1 MKGRGLLIAGAA
13 ALLALPTV
21 ASGAST
27 RDAITGG
34 GQAFFGSNGETGQGA
49 GDTVAFSAKRERGA
63 AEGSDAAVGQIQVNR
78 RTTSQVKFH
87 GTFDCLV
94 VNGEP
99 NSGAGMAWA
108 SGESRDG
115 TPFQLYV
122 EDGGKGVVLTVP
134 VERPARVRGHR
145 HGQHLAEPRQR
156 PGPQQGHLGGRRGGF
171 EQRAGQRA
179 VVPRPLV
186 RDLSQQHPSALGFR
200 PGRSSLRRARAAS
213 APPTPTARTSA
224 GRRS

>member
-1 MKGRGLLIAGAA
+1 MKRRGLLIAVSAA
-13 ALLALPTV
+13 VLALPTV

-49 GDTVAFSAKRERGA
+49 GDTVAFSAKRAKGTP
-63 AEGSDAAVGQIQVNR
+63 EGSTDAVGQIQVNR
-78 RTTSQVKFH
+78 RTTTQVKFH
-87 GTFDCLV
+87 GTFHCLV

-122 EDGGKGVVLTVP
+122 EDGGKGQA
-134 VERPARVRGHR
+134 ERNDMIMLFVGDETQD
-145 HGQHLAEPRQR
+145 GD
-156 PGPQQGHLGGRRGGF
+156 GPCGF
-171 EQRAGQRA
+171 EDTDTDSISLSRGNVQVRNRDTSEDAQQQSSNEA
-179 VVPRPLV
+179 SPL
-186 RDLSQQHPSALGFR
+186 SALG
-200 PGRSSLRRARAAS
+200 L
-213 APPTPTARTSA
+213 
-224 GRRS
+224 

>member
-78 RTTSQVKFH
+78 RTTSQIKFH

-122 EDGGKGVVLTVP
+122 EDGGKGQA
-134 VERPARVRGHR
+134 ERDDMIMLLVGEETQDGDGPCGFDDADTDSISLSRGNVQVRNR
-145 HGQHLAEPRQR
+145 DTSEDFEEQNGQEANALSF
-156 PGPQQGHLGGRRGGF
+156 LG
-171 EQRAGQRA
+171 
-179 VVPRPLV
+179 L
-186 RDLSQQHPSALGFR
+186 
-200 PGRSSLRRARAAS
+200 
-213 APPTPTARTSA
+213 
-224 GRRS
+224 

>member
-1 MKGRGLLIAGAA
+1 MTGRGLLIAVAA
-13 ALLALPTV
+13 AVLALPTV

-99 NSGAGMAWA
+99 GSGAGMAWA

-122 EDGGKGVVLTVP
+122 EDGGKGQA
-134 VERPARVRGHR
+134 ERDDMIMLFVGDETQDGDGPCGFEDTDTDSISLSRGNVQVRNRDTSEDAKEGASAFKEKR
-145 HGQHLAEPRQR
+145 EPRW
-156 PGPQQGHLGGRRGGF
+156 QGR
-171 EQRAGQRA
+171 
-179 VVPRPLV
+179 
-186 RDLSQQHPSALGFR
+186 
-200 PGRSSLRRARAAS
+200 
-213 APPTPTARTSA
+213 
-224 GRRS
+224 

>member
-1 MKGRGLLIAGAA
+1 MKRRGLLIAVSAA
-13 ALLALPTV
+13 VLALPTV

-49 GDTVAFSAKRERGA
+49 GDTVAFSAKRAKGTP
-63 AEGSDAAVGQIQVNR
+63 EGSTDAVGQIQVNR

-87 GTFDCLV
+87 GTFNCLV

-122 EDGGKGVVLTVP
+122 EDGGKGQA
-134 VERPARVRGHR
+134 ERNDMIMLFVGDETQD
-145 HGQHLAEPRQR
+145 GD
-156 PGPQQGHLGGRRGGF
+156 GPCGF
-171 EQRAGQRA
+171 EDTDTDSISLSRGNVQVRNRDTSEDAQQQSSNEA
-179 VVPRPLV
+179 SPL
-186 RDLSQQHPSALGFR
+186 SALG
-200 PGRSSLRRARAAS
+200 L
-213 APPTPTARTSA
+213 
-224 GRRS
+224 

>member
-1 MKGRGLLIAGAA
+1 MKGRGLLIAAGVAV
-13 ALLALPTV
+13 LALPTV

-34 GQAFFGSNGETGQGA
+34 GQAFFGTNGETGQGA

-63 AEGSDAAVGQIQVNR
+63 EEGTTDAVGQIQVNR
-78 RTTSQVKFH
+78 RTTNQVKFH

-122 EDGGKGVVLTVP
+122 EDGGKGTM
-134 VERPARVRGHR
+134 ERNDMIMLLVGDDTQD
-145 HGQHLAEPRQR
+145 GD
-156 PGPQQGHLGGRRGGF
+156 GPCGF
-171 EQRAGQRA
+171 EDADTDSISLSRGNVQVRNRDTSEDAEENSQEA
-179 VVPRPLV
+179 SPLS
-186 RDLSQQHPSALGFR
+186 LLG
-200 PGRSSLRRARAAS
+200 L
-213 APPTPTARTSA
+213 
-224 GRRS
+224 

>member
-63 AEGSDAAVGQIQVNR
+63 AEGSDAAVGQLQVNR

-99 NSGAGMAWA
+99 GSGAGMAWA

-122 EDGGKGVVLTVP
+122 EDGGKGQM
-134 VERPARVRGHR
+134 ERNDMIMLFVGDETQD
-145 HGQHLAEPRQR
+145 GD
-156 PGPQQGHLGGRRGGF
+156 GPCGF
-171 EQRAGQRA
+171 EDTDTDSISLSRGNVQVRNRDTSEDAEEQNGQEA
-179 VVPRPLV
+179 
-186 RDLSQQHPSALGFR
+186 SALSFLG
-200 PGRSSLRRARAAS
+200 L
-213 APPTPTARTSA
+213 
-224 GRRS
+224 

>member
-1 MKGRGLLIAGAA
+1 MKRRGLLIAAAA

-34 GQAFFGSNGETGQGA
+34 GQAFFGTGGETGQGA
-49 GDTVAFSAKRERGA
+49 GDTVAFTAKRAKGTP
-63 AEGSDAAVGQIQVNR
+63 EGSTDAVGQIQVNR

-87 GTFDCLV
+87 GTFHCLV

-122 EDGGKGVVLTVP
+122 EDGGKGQM
-134 VERPARVRGHR
+134 ERNDMITLLVGDETED
-145 HGQHLAEPRQR
+145 GD
-156 PGPQQGHLGGRRGGF
+156 GPCGF
-171 EQRAGQRA
+171 EDTDTDSISMSRGNVQVRNRDTSEDAQQSNTSA
-179 VVPRPLV
+179 SPL
-186 RDLSQQHPSALGFR
+186 SALG
-200 PGRSSLRRARAAS
+200 L
-213 APPTPTARTSA
+213 
-224 GRRS
+224 

>member
-1 MKGRGLLIAGAA
+1 MKRRGLLIAVSAA
-13 ALLALPTV
+13 VLALPTV

-49 GDTVAFSAKRERGA
+49 GDTVAFSAKRAKGTP
-63 AEGSDAAVGQIQVNR
+63 EGSTDAVGQIQVNR

-87 GTFDCLV
+87 GTFNCLV

-122 EDGGKGVVLTVP
+122 EDGGKGQA
-134 VERPARVRGHR
+134 ERNDMIMLFVGDETQD
-145 HGQHLAEPRQR
+145 GD
-156 PGPQQGHLGGRRGGF
+156 GPCGF
-171 EQRAGQRA
+171 EDTDTDSISLSRGNVQVRNRDTSEDAQQQSSSA
-179 VVPRPLV
+179 SPL
-186 RDLSQQHPSALGFR
+186 SALG
-200 PGRSSLRRARAAS
+200 L
-213 APPTPTARTSA
+213 
-224 GRRS
+224 

>member
-1 MKGRGLLIAGAA
+1 MTGRGLLIAVAA
-13 ALLALPTV
+13 AVLALPTV

-49 GDTVAFSAKRERGA
+49 GDTVAFSAKRAKGTP
-63 AEGSDAAVGQIQVNR
+63 EGSTDAVGQIQVNR
-78 RTTSQVKFH
+78 RTTTQVKFH
-87 GTFDCLV
+87 GTFHCLV

-122 EDGGKGVVLTVP
+122 EDGGKGQA
-134 VERPARVRGHR
+134 ERNDMIMLFVGDETQD
-145 HGQHLAEPRQR
+145 GD
-156 PGPQQGHLGGRRGGF
+156 GPCGF
-171 EQRAGQRA
+171 EDTDTDSISLSRGNVQVRNRDTSEDAQQQSSNEA
-179 VVPRPLV
+179 SPL
-186 RDLSQQHPSALGFR
+186 SALG
-200 PGRSSLRRARAAS
+200 L
-213 APPTPTARTSA
+213 
-224 GRRS
+224 

>member
-1 MKGRGLLIAGAA
+1 MTGRGLLIAVAA
-13 ALLALPTV
+13 AVLALPTV

-49 GDTVAFSAKRERGA
+49 GDTVAFSAKRAKGTP
-63 AEGSDAAVGQIQVNR
+63 EGSTDAVGQIQVNR
-78 RTTSQVKFH
+78 RTTTQVKFH
-87 GTFDCLV
+87 GTFHCLV

-122 EDGGKGVVLTVP
+122 EDGGKGQM
-134 VERPARVRGHR
+134 ERNDMITLLVGDQTED
-145 HGQHLAEPRQR
+145 GD
-156 PGPQQGHLGGRRGGF
+156 GPCGF
-171 EQRAGQRA
+171 EDTDTDSISLSRGNVQVRNRDTSEDAQQQNSGA
-179 VVPRPLV
+179 SPL
-186 RDLSQQHPSALGFR
+186 SALG
-200 PGRSSLRRARAAS
+200 L
-213 APPTPTARTSA
+213 
-224 GRRS
+224 

>member
-1 MKGRGLLIAGAA
+1 MTGRGLLIAVAA
-13 ALLALPTV
+13 AVLALPTV

-49 GDTVAFSAKRERGA
+49 GDTVAFSAKRAKGTP
-63 AEGSDAAVGQIQVNR
+63 EGSTDAVGQIQVNR
-78 RTTSQVKFH
+78 RTTTQVKFH
-87 GTFDCLV
+87 GTFHCLV

-122 EDGGKGVVLTVP
+122 EDGGKGQM
-134 VERPARVRGHR
+134 ERNDMITLLVGDQTED
-145 HGQHLAEPRQR
+145 GD
-156 PGPQQGHLGGRRGGF
+156 GPCGF
-171 EQRAGQRA
+171 EDTDTDSISLSRGNVQVRNRDTSEDAQQQSSSA
-179 VVPRPLV
+179 SPL
-186 RDLSQQHPSALGFR
+186 SALG
-200 PGRSSLRRARAAS
+200 L
-213 APPTPTARTSA
+213 
-224 GRRS
+224 

>member
-1 MKGRGLLIAGAA
+1 MTGRGLLIAVAA
-13 ALLALPTV
+13 AVLALPTV

-49 GDTVAFSAKRERGA
+49 GDTVAFSAKRAKGTP
-63 AEGSDAAVGQIQVNR
+63 EGSTDAVGQIQVNR
-78 RTTSQVKFH
+78 RTTTQVKFH
-87 GTFDCLV
+87 GTFHCLV

-122 EDGGKGVVLTVP
+122 EDGGKGQM
-134 VERPARVRGHR
+134 ERNDMITLLVGDQTED
-145 HGQHLAEPRQR
+145 GD
-156 PGPQQGHLGGRRGGF
+156 GPCGF
-171 EQRAGQRA
+171 EDTDTDSISLSRGNVQVRNRDTSEDAQQNSGA
-179 VVPRPLV
+179 SPL
-186 RDLSQQHPSALGFR
+186 SALG
-200 PGRSSLRRARAAS
+200 L
-213 APPTPTARTSA
+213 
-224 GRRS
+224 

>member
-1 MKGRGLLIAGAA
+1 MKGRGFLIAGAA
-13 ALLALPTV
+13 AVLALPAV

-49 GDTVAFSAKRERGA
+49 GDTVAFTAKRERGA

-108 SGESRDG
+108 SGESRTG
-115 TPFQLYV
+115 VPFQLYV
-122 EDGGKGVVLTVP
+122 EDGGKGQMERNDMIMLLVGEDTQDGDGPCGFEDADTDSISLSRGNVP
-134 VERPARVRGHR
+134 VRNRDTSEDFEEQS
-145 HGQHLAEPRQR
+145 GQEANALSF
-156 PGPQQGHLGGRRGGF
+156 LG
-171 EQRAGQRA
+171 
-179 VVPRPLV
+179 L
-186 RDLSQQHPSALGFR
+186 
-200 PGRSSLRRARAAS
+200 
-213 APPTPTARTSA
+213 
-224 GRRS
+224 

>member
-13 ALLALPTV
+13 TLLALPTV

-34 GQAFFGSNGETGQGA
+34 GQAFFATGGETQAGA
-49 GDTVAFSAKRERGA
+49 GDTVAFTAKRERGT
-63 AEGSDAAVGQIQVNR
+63 EGTASDAAVGQIQVNR

-122 EDGGKGVVLTVP
+122 EDGGKGQM
-134 VERPARVRGHR
+134 ERNDMIMLFVGDETQD
-145 HGQHLAEPRQR
+145 GD
-156 PGPQQGHLGGRRGGF
+156 GPCGF
-171 EQRAGQRA
+171 EDTDTDSISLSRGNVQ
-179 VVPRPLV
+179 V
-186 RDLSQQHPSALGFR
+186 RNRDTSEDAEEDSNSEPASALSFLG
-200 PGRSSLRRARAAS
+200 L
-213 APPTPTARTSA
+213 
-224 GRRS
+224 

>member
-1 MKGRGLLIAGAA
+1 MKRRGLLIAVSAA
-13 ALLALPTV
+13 VLALPTV

-49 GDTVAFSAKRERGA
+49 GDTVAFSAKRAKGTP
-63 AEGSDAAVGQIQVNR
+63 EGSTDAVGQIQVNR

-87 GTFDCLV
+87 GTFHCLV

-122 EDGGKGVVLTVP
+122 EDGGKGQA
-134 VERPARVRGHR
+134 ERNDMIMLFVGDETQD
-145 HGQHLAEPRQR
+145 GD
-156 PGPQQGHLGGRRGGF
+156 GPCGF
-171 EQRAGQRA
+171 EDTDTDSISLSRGNVQVRNRDTSEDAQQQSSNEA
-179 VVPRPLV
+179 SPL
-186 RDLSQQHPSALGFR
+186 SALG
-200 PGRSSLRRARAAS
+200 L
-213 APPTPTARTSA
+213 
-224 GRRS
+224 